1 MTRRTAVLALVLAVI
16 LWSTSGLLI
25 KLVTVNAL
33 ALTGGRSAVAAFV
46 TLAFL
51 RRPHFTWSSAQVGG
65 AVAYVF
71 TQVLFVYAT
80 QQTTAA
86 NAIFLQYTAPLW
98 VALFSI
104 WFLKERPI
112 AADWWAMGAILAGM
126 GLFFAEDLTSAGM
139 MGNVSAILSGV
150 SLAWLVLFM
159 RKQKDGS
166 PLETI
171 LLGNV
176 LAALVGLPFLWGESL
191 TPADVGGLLFLGVFQ
206 IGLSMVLFS
215 AAIKHLTAIESIL
228 IQTLEPVLN
237 PIWVFLIIAESPT
250 VPALL
255 GGGVV
260 ILTVTARSIITAR
273 SKRRLRRPKIDQ
285 K

>member
-1 MTRRTAVLALVLAVI
+1 MTRRTAVLALVLAVL

-25 KLVTVNAL
+25 KVVTVNAL
-33 ALTGGRSAVAAFV
+33 ALTGGRSAIAALV

-51 RRPHFTWSSAQVGG
+51 RRPRFTWSSAQIGG

-71 TQVLFVYAT
+71 TQILFVYAT
-80 QQTTAA
+80 KQTTAA

-98 VALFSI
+98 VALLSI

-112 AADWWAMGAILAGM
+112 AADWWSMGAILAGM
-126 GLFFAEDLTSAGM
+126 GLFFAEDLTTSGM
-139 MGNVSAILSGV
+139 VGNISAILSGV
-150 SLAWLVLFM
+150 ALAWLVLFM

-171 LLGNV
+171 LLGNI
-176 LAALVGLPFLWGESL
+176 LAALVGLPFFWGASPTL
-191 TPADVGGLLFLGVFQ
+191 PDLGGLLFLGVFQ
-206 IGLSMVLFS
+206 LGLSFVLFS

-237 PIWVFLIIAESPT
+237 PIWVFLIIAEAPT
-250 VPALL
+250 VPAML
-255 GGGVV
+255 GGAVV
-260 ILTVTARSIITAR
+260 ILTVTARSVIAAR
-273 SKRRLRRPKIDQ
+273 SERRLRRNK
-285 K
+285 